1 MKKILVTLAIAVSSL
16 ASFANNPTEVNPA
29 VLNAFNTDFAKAQN
43 VEWVAGEQYYKA
55 GFVIN
60 EKYLFAYYST
70 DGKLLGITRHIIAD
84 ELPINLQL
92 SLKKNYSNYWISD
105 LFEMAKNDHS
115 TYYITLENADG
126 KLVLKSS
133 GGSWEVY
140 NKVKKV

>member
-1 MKKILVTLAIAVSSL
+1 MKKILLTLAIAVSSL
-16 ASFANNPTEVNPA
+16 ASFANNPTDVNPA
-29 VLNAFNTDFAKAQN
+29 VLNAFNSDFAKAQN
-43 VEWVAGEQYYKA
+43 VEWVAGEHYYKA

-60 EKYLFAYYST
+60 EKYLFAYYSAE
-70 DGKLLGITRHIIAD
+70 GKLLGITRHIIAD

-105 LFEMAKNDHS
+105 LFEMAKNDNS

-140 NKVKKV
+140 DRVKKV